1 MSTVELEAQQTTY
14 TPLGEA
20 HSDFSR
26 EGYAGEANF
35 DMEKVVTFIGQGVE
49 CIGTINY
56 EGSVRIDGRFH
67 GEIHTEGTLLVGQQ
81 AVITA
86 TISAGT
92 VINKGQI
99 TGDVLATEK
108 VLLLATANMDGSL
121 NTPQLSMEEGV
132 VFNGTLEMEQSA
144 TS

>member
-1 MSTVELEAQQTTY
+1 MPIPFLRGPLKLQTKRTSR
-14 TPLGEA
+14 LFA
-20 HSDFSR
+20 HCKISKSYLIQYYPILSHLQKR
-26 EGYAGEANF
+26 
-35 DMEKVVTFIGQGVE
+35 K
-49 CIGTINY
+49 IGTINY